1 MIGQMV
7 LGETPFGEVLIKA
20 FVDRGW
26 DRQCYT
32 KQPAWSKKPPAI
44 VSLKPCDYSILNQQ
58 KGLKI

>member
-7 LGETPFGEVLIKA
+7 FGETPFGEVLIKA

-26 DRQCYT
+26 ARQCRDDAT
-32 KQPAWSKKPPAI
+32 WSKKPPA
-44 VSLKPCDYSILNQQ
+44 VVGLKPCDYSILNQQ

>member
-20 FVDRGW
+20 YVDRGW
-26 DRQCYT
+26 QRQCRDEAT
-32 KQPAWSKKPPAI
+32 WSKKAPAI
-44 VSLKPCDYSILNQQ
+44 VNLKPCDYSILDQQ